1 MKRAQLLAELANRIG
16 RIERP
21 HPIRVAI
28 DGPDAGG
35 KTTLAQELA
44 ALLQAHGRPV
54 IRASIDGFHNPA
66 RMRHQQG
73 STSPAG
79 YFHHSF
85 NYHALIKS
93 LLTPLGPNG
102 SRHYRAA
109 VFDYRTD
116 AEVQVPIQVAA
127 VNAVLLFDGVFLLRS
142 ELLAYWDFTIFV
154 AVAFATTLARAVQ
167 RDRVL
172 FGSVA
177 EVRRR
182 YEQRYIPG
190 QQLYFAECSPLA
202 RARVVVD
209 NNDPRNPEIL
219 QRY

>member
-1 MKRAQLLAELANRIG
+1 MKRSQLLAELAKRIG

-21 HPIRVAI
+21 HPVRVAI
-28 DGPDAGG
+28 DGPDAAG

-44 ALLQAHGRPV
+44 ALLQAQGRPV

-73 STSPAG
+73 ETSPEG

-85 NYHALIKS
+85 NYQALTKS
-93 LLTPLGPNG
+93 LLTPLGPQG

-116 AEVQVPIQVAA
+116 AAVQGPSRVAE

-154 AVAFATTLARAVQ
+154 AAAFATTLARAVE
-167 RDRVL
+167 RDAAL
-172 FGSVA
+172 FGSIE

-190 QQLYFAECSPLA
+190 QQLYFAECLPRE
-202 RARVVVD
+202 RAQVIVD
-209 NNDPRNPEIL
+209 NNDPCNPEII
-219 QRY
+219 